1 MKVLVTGGAGY
12 IGSTVASALTDE
24 GITPVILD
32 DLSTGRREFTEGK
45 LFYEGDIADRDLL
58 ATIFAEQGTVDAVIH
73 CAGSI
78 VVPESVADPV
88 MYYRNNVAKTVE
100 FAHNLLSHGCER
112 IIFSSSAS
120 VYAPAP
126 GLVVDEDS
134 AADPASP
141 YAASKSMAER
151 ILIDTAAATP
161 LRALIL
167 RYFNPV
173 GADPQ
178 MRSGQYNP
186 TPTHVLG
193 SMLTGYRA
201 GKPFTLFGTDWPT
214 PDGTAIRDFIHIWDL
229 AVAHVRAV
237 QRFDAIIPGHNTSS
251 QRHRVLNL
259 GTGRGTSIRDLIA
272 AFESVVGES
281 IEVRV
286 AGPRPGDV
294 VGGWANS
301 DRADRLLGKSE
312 RTVAAAIRDA
322 LAWDAKWN
330 NVERS

>member
-1 MKVLVTGGAGY
+1 M
-12 IGSTVASALTDE
+12 
-24 GITPVILD
+24 
-32 DLSTGRREFTEGK
+32 
-45 LFYEGDIADRDLL
+45 
-58 ATIFAEQGTVDAVIH
+58 
-73 CAGSI
+73 
-78 VVPESVADPV
+78 
-88 MYYRNNVAKTVE
+88 
-100 FAHNLLSHGCER
+100 
-112 IIFSSSAS
+112 
-120 VYAPAP
+120 
-126 GLVVDEDS
+126 
-134 AADPASP
+134 
-141 YAASKSMAER
+141 
-151 ILIDTAAATP
+151 
-161 LRALIL
+161 
-167 RYFNPV
+167 
-173 GADPQ
+173 
-178 MRSGQYNP
+178 
-186 TPTHVLG
+186 
-193 SMLTGYRA
+193 
-201 GKPFTLFGTDWPT
+201 PT

-237 QRFDAIIPGHNTSS
+237 QRFDAIIPGNNTSS

-330 NVERS
+330 NVAQSR